1 MSRNP
6 HFIIMNDVDQK
17 KVTSNAIKIDAVL
30 ESGFEK
36 IFTSYNTVIN
46 YLTKTFFIC
55 LSII

>member
-30 ESGFEK
+30 ESGLEK
-36 IFTSYNTVIN
+36 IFASYNAVIN
-46 YLTKTFFIC
+46 YLTKNFLFAC
-55 LSII
+55 Q